1 MQNGRGKKRKP
12 GWQQKLLLLLKGTQ
26 DLLHHASEHLYM
38 YINTAARKAI
48 SSIHAMRIWLQC
60 TEASP
65 NSFVYQLSRQRREQA
80 RVEAKRQKAEE
91 ERIRQAAAA
100 LAAAEAEAA
109 RQAEAAAQQVRHAL
123 TMTLCF

>member
-1 MQNGRGKKRKP
+1 
-12 GWQQKLLLLLKGTQ
+12 
-26 DLLHHASEHLYM
+26 
-38 YINTAARKAI
+38 
-48 SSIHAMRIWLQC
+48 MRIWLQC